1 MKKIGIIGAMELE
14 VETLKSKLEGLAI
27 TERAGMRFFAGS
39 LNGTAVVICQ
49 SGIGKVNAALCV
61 QVMADLF
68 AVTHVIN
75 TGIAGSLDAAL
86 DIGDV
91 AISTDLMYHDMKVGP
106 FGYPWGQVPGMDVHS
121 FPADPAMADAAETL
135 CREQGVNCRR
145 GRIVTGDQF
154 VAEKAEKEA
163 IIAHVG
169 GLCTEMEG
177 AAIAH
182 AAYRNSLPV
191 LVLRAISDKADDSAD
206 MDYPTFERMAA
217 ENSARLVEA
226 LVAKIG
232 S

>member
-14 VETLKSKLEGLAI
+14 VETLKSKLQGLEVTA
-27 TERAGMRFFAGS
+27 RAGMHFFEGT

-61 QVMADLF
+61 QIMADLF

-86 DIGDV
+86 EIGDV
-91 AISTDLMYHDMKVGP
+91 AISTDVMYHDFHVGP
-106 FGYPWGQVPGMDVHS
+106 FGYAWGQVPGMDVHG
-121 FPADPAMADAAETL
+121 FPADVHMADLAEEL
-135 CREQGVNCRR
+135 CKAQGVNCRR
-145 GRIVTGDQF
+145 GRIVSGDQF
-154 VAEKAEKEA
+154 IAEKEEKA
-163 IIAHVG
+163 RIITCVG

-182 AAYRNSLPV
+182 AAYRNGIPV
-191 LVLRAISDKADDSAD
+191 LVLRAISDKADDSAE

-217 ENSARLVEA
+217 QNSAKLVEA
-226 LVAKIG
+226 LVGKI
-232 S
+232 

>member
-14 VETLKSKLEGLAI
+14 VETLKSKLQELQI
-27 TERAGMRFFAGS
+27 TERAGMAFYAGT
-39 LNGTAVVICQ
+39 LNGISVVICQ

-68 AVTHVIN
+68 SVTHLIN

-91 AISTDLMYHDMKVGP
+91 AISTDVMYHDFHVGP
-106 FGYPWGQVPGMDVHS
+106 FGYAWGQVPGMDVHG
-121 FPADPAMADAAETL
+121 FPADPVMADAAERL
-135 CREQGVNCRR
+135 CKTQGVNCRR
-145 GRIVTGDQF
+145 GRIVSGDQF
-154 VAEKAEKEA
+154 IAEKAEKEA
-163 IIAHVG
+163 ILAHVG
-169 GLCTEMEG
+169 GICTEMEG

-182 AAYRNSLPV
+182 AAYRNGIPV
-191 LVLRAISDKADDSAD
+191 LVLRAISDKADDSAE

-226 LVAKIG
+226 LIADI
-232 S
+232 

>member
-1 MKKIGIIGAMELE
+1 MKRIGIIGAMELE
-14 VETLKSKLEGLAI
+14 VEALKSKLADLQV
-27 TERAGMRFFAGS
+27 TERAGMQFFAGS
-39 LNGTAVVICQ
+39 LGGAAVVICQ

-61 QVMADLF
+61 QIMADLF

-75 TGIAGSLDAAL
+75 TGIAGSLDAVL

-91 AISTDLMYHDMKVGP
+91 AISTDVMYHDFHVGP
-106 FGYPWGQVPGMDVHS
+106 FGYDWGQVPGMDVRG
-121 FPADPAMADAAETL
+121 FPSDAAMADAAEAL

-145 GRIVTGDQF
+145 GRIVSGDQF

-163 IIAHVG
+163 IIARVG
-169 GLCTEMEG
+169 GICTEMEG

-182 AAYRNSLPV
+182 AAYRNGIPA
-191 LVLRAISDKADDSAD
+191 LVLRAISDKADDSAE

-226 LVAKIG
+226 LIQRI
-232 S
+232 

>member
-1 MKKIGIIGAMELE
+1 MNKIGIIGAMELE
-14 VETLKSKLEGLAI
+14 VETLKSKLQDLQV
-27 TERAGMRFFAGS
+27 TSRAGMQFFAGV
-39 LNGTAVVICQ
+39 LNGVDTVICQ

-61 QVMADLF
+61 QIMADLF

-75 TGIAGSLDAAL
+75 TGVAGSLDAAL

-91 AISTDLMYHDMKVGP
+91 AISTDVMYHDFHVGP
-106 FGYPWGQVPGMDVHS
+106 FGYDWGQVPGMDVRG
-121 FPADPAMADAAETL
+121 FPADEAMVAAAEEV

-145 GRIVTGDQF
+145 GRIVSGDQF
-154 VAEKAEKEA
+154 VAEKEEKEA
-163 IIAHVG
+163 IIARVG

-182 AAYRNSLPV
+182 AAYRNGIPV
-191 LVLRAISDKADDSAD
+191 LVLRAISDKADDSAE

-226 LVAKIG
+226 LVAKI
-232 S
+232 

>member
-14 VETLKSKLEGLAI
+14 VETLKSKLTGLEV
-27 TERAGMRFFAGS
+27 TERAGMQFFAGS
-39 LNGTAVVICQ
+39 LNGTDVVICQ

-61 QVMADLF
+61 QIMADLF
-68 AVTHVIN
+68 SVTHVVN

-91 AISTDLMYHDMKVGP
+91 AISTDVMYHDFHVAP
-106 FGYPWGQVPGMDVHS
+106 FGYPVGQVPGMDVHA
-121 FPADPAMADAAETL
+121 FPADAAMADAAEEL
-135 CREQGVNCRR
+135 CKAQGINSRR
-145 GRIVTGDQF
+145 GRIVSGDQF
-154 VAEKAEKEA
+154 VCENGQKEK
-163 IIAHVG
+163 IIADCG

-182 AAYRNSLPV
+182 AAYRNGIPV
-191 LVLRAISDKADDSAD
+191 LVLRAISDKADNSAE

-226 LVAKIG
+226 LVAKI
-232 S
+232 